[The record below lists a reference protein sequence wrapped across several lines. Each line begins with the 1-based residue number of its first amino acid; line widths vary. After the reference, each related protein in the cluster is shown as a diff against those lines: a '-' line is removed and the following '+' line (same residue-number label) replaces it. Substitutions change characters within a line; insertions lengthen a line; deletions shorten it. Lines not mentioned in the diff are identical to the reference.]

1 MTDKQIIIDGID
13 VSGCEECEKLKAKL
27 TPKLKNA
34 HCAYKD
40 VISKFLHKRILY
52 INNKLSNCIGYSPAE
67 KKIRI
72 EELQGL
78 LKIVENTP
86 EAKSEFVSEVNISE
100 LLKVSR
106 QNTNCYYKQAIDD
119 IEKLI
124 NKLKCRTPLFEM
136 KEIAKDIIAILDI
149 INKAK
154 EQE

>member
-1 MTDKQIIIDGID
+1 MVIRMTITKSLI
-13 VSGCEECEKLKAKL
+13 A
-27 TPKLKNA
+27 
-34 HCAYKD
+34 
-40 VISKFLHKRILY
+40 KFLHKRILY

-100 LLKVSR
+100 LLKVCR
-106 QNTNCYYKQAIDD
+106 QNEAQYDAVVKQNRQLQTQMNAYKQALED
-119 IEKLI
+119 IAEQVKLFDVSLTVYYGARDI
-124 NKLKCRTPLFEM
+124 PHDIADKVEYYQNKIF
-136 KEIAKDIIAILDI
+136 DI

-154 EQE
+154 EGK